1 MVACSACEVA
11 TENFLSKHSISI
23 DYYTDILCVWAYFA
37 QIKVDELEREFA
49 GRVRI
54 NAHFITLFGN
64 NEVKI
69 GQGYEDGGF
78 PGYSR
83 HVRELGRH
91 FPHVEIHPDIWTRN
105 VPASSMPV
113 HLTLKAVQLLE
124 AQGRFLDARHEGRSV
139 FEALTWR
146 LRQGFF
152 RDLQNIALWEVLCQ
166 HLEALEIP
174 VDAVQKAMDDGS
186 AYAALALDADEHR
199 NRMIE
204 GSPTWIMNEGRQRLY
219 GNVGY
224 RAIAANVQEL
234 LERDIDLPDW
244 C

>member
-1 MVACSACEVA
+1 MVACSAYEVA
-11 TENFLSKHSISI
+11 TENFVNKRSIGI

-37 QIKVDELEREFA
+37 QIKVDELKKEF
-49 GRVRI
+49 GPRVRLKC
-54 NAHFITLFGN
+54 HFITLFGN
-64 NEVKI
+64 NAVKI
-69 GQGYEDGGF
+69 GQGYEEGGYQ
-78 PGYSR
+78 GYSR

-91 FPHVEIHPDIWTRN
+91 FPHVEIHPEIWTRN

-113 HLTLKAVQLLE
+113 HLTLKAVQLLGE
-124 AQGRFLDARHEGRSV
+124 QGRLPEGDYEGRDA
-139 FEALTWR
+139 FEELTWR
-146 LRQGFF
+146 LRRGFF
-152 RDLQNIALWEVLCQ
+152 RDLQNIALREVLHE
-166 HLEALEIP
+166 HLEALSIP
-174 VDAVQKAMDDGS
+174 VDAVERAVADGS

-234 LERDIDLPDW
+234 LERAIDMPDW